1 MLRNRGWRWHKNY
14 IQIIR
19 LIHAF
24 TRMTESKCLLA
35 VVIAV
40 AFLHV
45 MGRKPAPV
53 KPLEK
58 NFQIIP
64 AMKEVINIK
73 SPEHAYVKTFYGM
86 FSDMDHLEDEYQS
99 NRKSP
104 CAPATNIYE
113 TDSTYFI
120 EVALPGYQ
128 RPDIQLKRE
137 NDLITVCAETQTMR
151 HKKLQRFFR
160 QEFLA
165 GSFTRSFL
173 LPDDAGEAHA
183 KFADGVLCIQL
194 DKNSKWV
201 AAPTVAQVITI
212 Q

>member
-1 MLRNRGWRWHKNY
+1 
-14 IQIIR
+14 
-19 LIHAF
+19 
-24 TRMTESKCLLA
+24 MTEMKCLLA
-35 VVIAV
+35 VVISV

-45 MGRKPAPV
+45 MGRRPSPV
-53 KPLEK
+53 KSPK
-58 NFQIIP
+58 ATIQIIP
-64 AMKEVINIK
+64 VMKDVINVK
-73 SPEHAYVKTFYGM
+73 PPEHAYVKTFYGM
-86 FSDMDHLEDEYQS
+86 FSDLDHLEDELQAD
-99 NRKSP
+99 RKSP

-128 RPDIQLKRE
+128 KQDIQLKRE
-137 NDLITVCAETQTMR
+137 DDLITVCAETHTVR

-173 LPDDAGEAHA
+173 LPDDAGEAKA

-194 DKNSKWV
+194 DKNGQWV
-201 AAPTVAQVITI
+201 AAPTVVQVITI